1 MPRRGSPVLS
11 NAPLRMSASSTRL
24 LAICESTRAQKS
36 KIDSKRPPS
45 SRAATMASMAPT
57 PTPFTAFMPKRILP
71 STTVNST
78 RLVLTS
84 GGSTSMPISW
94 HWLT

>member
-11 NAPLRMSASSTRL
+11 KAPLRMSASSTRL

-36 KIDSKRPPS
+36 KIEVKRPS
-45 SRAATMASMAPT
+45 ARAAMIASIAPT
-57 PTPFTAFMPKRILP
+57 PTPFTALSPKRILP
-71 STTVNST
+71 STTVKPTS
-78 RLVLTS
+78 LSLTS
-84 GGSTSMPISW
+84 GGSTSMPSSW